1 MRAAEAAERSGD
13 LERAH
18 NEYKRAATLDQPG
31 AEAKA
36 EQARKQLVVRYS
48 LTARTAFARQ
58 DLDGAI
64 RAWDRVLGLEPGN
77 ELAKLERQRALNLK
91 EKVKKL

>member
-1 MRAAEAAERSGD
+1 MRAGEAAERGGD
-13 LERAH
+13 LERALGEYRKAASL
-18 NEYKRAATLDQPG
+18 NEPG

-36 EQARKQLVVRYS
+36 DHVRKQLVQRYS

-64 RAWDRVLGLEPGN
+64 RAWERVLNTDPSN
-77 ELAKLERQRALNLK
+77 DTAKLERQRAIALK
-91 EKVKKL
+91 DKAKKL